1 VLVITDQ
8 GGKYLSVNP
17 AWTATLGWSEAD
29 LLGRTSQWFLHRDD
43 WERTRA
49 EMESLAEGQRTQR
62 FESRYRHKDGSFR
75 WLSWKAVPDQDRIY
89 AMGRDITE
97 IKQAEQALDEARR
110 ELLRV
115 STRSTFAEMTAS
127 IAHEIK
133 QPLAT
138 IAASGQTAIRWL
150 SRAEPDVKEALT
162 SLKSVVDNSFR
173 ASEIVTN
180 IHAMFHREN
189 QEKRLLDAN
198 DLVRDVLTI
207 ARGEI
212 DKQGASLYVELSD
225 EIPRIMAERVPLQQ
239 VLLNLTVNALDAMTS
254 IKDHGRL
261 LSIKSQIHVP
271 NGVLITVADSGT
283 GIDPKNMSRIFD
295 PFFTTKQDGMGM
307 GLSICR
313 SIVEA
318 HGGQL
323 WAAPGTKH
331 GSVFH
336 VRLPAPS
343 INAG

>member
-1 VLVITDQ
+1 
-8 GGKYLSVNP
+8 
-17 AWTATLGWSEAD
+17 
-29 LLGRTSQWFLHRDD
+29 
-43 WERTRA
+43 
-49 EMESLAEGQRTQR
+49 M
-62 FESRYRHKDGSFR
+62 R
-75 WLSWKAVPDQDRIY
+75 WL
-89 AMGRDITE
+89 GITE
-97 IKQAEQALDEARR
+97 IKQAEHALDEARR

-115 STRSTFAEMTAS
+115 SSPSTLAEMTAS
-127 IAHEIK
+127 IAHEIN
-133 QPLAT
+133 QPLSA
-138 IAASGQTAIRWL
+138 IAANGNAGIRWL

-162 SLKSVVDNSFR
+162 ALKRIVDDGLR
-173 ASEIVTN
+173 TSEIVTN
-180 IHAMFHREN
+180 IRAMFHREK

-198 DLVRDVLTI
+198 DLVRDVLKI
-207 ARGEI
+207 AHSEI
-212 DKQGASLYVELSD
+212 EKQGASLQVELSD

-239 VLLNLTVNALDAMTS
+239 VLLNLTMNALDAMTS
-254 IKDHGRL
+254 IKDRRRL

-295 PFFTTKQDGMGM
+295 PFFTTKSKGMGI

-323 WAAPGTKH
+323 WAASGTEH

-336 VRLPAPS
+336 VRLPTPS